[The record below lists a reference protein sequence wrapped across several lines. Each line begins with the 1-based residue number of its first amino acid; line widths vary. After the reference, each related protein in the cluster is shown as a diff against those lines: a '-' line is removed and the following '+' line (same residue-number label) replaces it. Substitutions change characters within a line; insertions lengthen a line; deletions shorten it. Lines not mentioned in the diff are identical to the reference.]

1 MTLKILQKQLL
12 PEIEIHLK
20 NLLQALDFGKSQ
32 PLHEMI
38 SYHMGWEDKGGS
50 HGKRI
55 RPFLSLLC
63 AGALSGSIQN
73 TMPGAVAIEY
83 LHNFTL
89 IHDDIEDNSPIRHGR
104 PTLWQ
109 KWGLAQ
115 AVNAGDALFSI
126 AQLSMLSLNETC
138 DEEVALKAIKA
149 FNHTCLHLTRGQYLD
164 IAFESSEDIDI
175 STYLDMIGGKTATL
189 IGFSTFLG
197 GLPAQVD
204 KRHLGLLEDFGT
216 GLGMA
221 FQIQDDYLGIWGDP
235 QETGKSAA
243 TDLLTRKKSLP
254 ILFGLKQS
262 DDFKNFWNNEEISP
276 ENVDTLAH
284 MLIACGA
291 QDFVQT
297 KAGQFTEKAFKALD
311 QLFPVKNDYN
321 IALHELTETLLN
333 RNY

>member
-1 MTLKILQKQLL
+1 MVLTVLQKQLL
-12 PEIEIHLK
+12 PEIETHLR
-20 NLLQALDFGKSQ
+20 NFLQSLDFGQSQ

-38 SYHMGWEDKGGS
+38 SYHMGWEDEGGS

-63 AGALSGSIQN
+63 AGALNGSIQN
-73 TMPGAVAIEY
+73 TMPGAVATEY

-104 PTLWQ
+104 PTLWK

-138 DEEVALKAIKA
+138 GDVTALKTLKA
-149 FNHTCLHLTRGQYLD
+149 FNHTCLHLIQGQYLD
-164 IAFESSEDIDI
+164 IAFESSQDIDV
-175 STYLDMIGGKTATL
+175 STYLDMIGGKTAAL

-197 GLPAQVD
+197 GLTARVEERQ
-204 KRHLGLLEDFGT
+204 LGVLEYFGSS
-216 GLGMA
+216 LGMA

-235 QETGKSAA
+235 QKTGKSAA
-243 TDLLTRKKSLP
+243 TDLLARKKSLP

-262 DDFKNFWNNEEISP
+262 EDFKNFWNKEEISA
-276 ENVDTLAH
+276 ENVDTLAD
-284 MLIACGA
+284 LLVACGA
-291 QDFVQT
+291 KDFVQT
-297 KAGQFTEKAFKALD
+297 KAQQFTEKAFKALD
-311 QLFPVKNDYN
+311 ELFPKENNYSN
-321 IALHELTETLLN
+321 ALYELTEKLLN

>member
-1 MTLKILQKQLL
+1 MSLTVLQKQLL
-12 PEIEIHLK
+12 PEIETHLK
-20 NLLQALDFGKSQ
+20 IFLQSLDFGQSQ
-32 PLHEMI
+32 TLYEMI
-38 SYHMGWEDKGGS
+38 SYHMGWEDVGAN

-63 AGALSGSIQN
+63 AGALNGTIQN

-89 IHDDIEDNSPIRHGR
+89 IHDDIEDNSPIRHGK
-104 PTLWQ
+104 PTLWR

-138 DEEVALKAIKA
+138 DEAIALKALEA
-149 FNHTCLHLTRGQYLD
+149 FNHTCLNLTQGQYLD
-164 IAFESSEDIDI
+164 IAFESSQDIDI
-175 STYLDMIGGKTATL
+175 STYLDMIGGKTAAL

-197 GLPAQVD
+197 GLTAHVGERQ
-204 KRHLGLLEDFGT
+204 LELLEAFGSS
-216 GLGMA
+216 LGMA

>member
-1 MTLKILQKQLL
+1 MTLTVLQKQLL

-20 NLLQALDFGKSQ
+20 KILQSLDFGQSQ

-38 SYHMGWEDKGGS
+38 SFHMGWEDEGES

-63 AGALSGSIQN
+63 AGALNGSIQN

-126 AQLSMLSLNETC
+126 AQLSMISLNETC
-138 DEEVALKAIKA
+138 DEITALKAIEA

-164 IAFESSEDIDI
+164 IAFESSQDIDI
-175 STYLDMIGGKTATL
+175 STYLDMIGGKTAAL
-189 IGFSTFLG
+189 IGFSSFLG
-197 GLPAQVD
+197 GLTAHVEERQ
-204 KRHLGLLEDFGT
+204 LGLLEDFGAS
-216 GLGMA
+216 LGMA
-221 FQIQDDYLGIWGDP
+221 FQIQDDYLGIWGNP
-235 QETGKSAA
+235 KETGKSAA

-276 ENVDTLAH
+276 KNVGTFAD
-284 MLIACGA
+284 MLISCGA

-297 KAGQFTEKAFKALD
+297 KAGQFTEKAFKTLD
-311 QLFPVKNDYN
+311 ELFPLENNYSK
-321 IALHELTETLLN
+321 ALYELTETLLK

>member
-1 MTLKILQKQLL
+1 MILTILQKQLL
-12 PEIEIHLK
+12 PEIENRLK
-20 NLLQALDFGKSQ
+20 YFLQSLNFGQS
-32 PLHEMI
+32 LRLYEMI
-38 SYHMGWEDKGGS
+38 SYHMGWEDEGGS

-63 AGALSGSIQN
+63 AGALNGSIQN

-126 AQLSMLSLNETC
+126 AQLSILSLNETC
-138 DEEVALKAIKA
+138 DEVTALKASKA

-164 IAFESSEDIDI
+164 IAFESSQDIDV
-175 STYLDMIGGKTATL
+175 STYFDMIGGKTAAL
-189 IGFSTFLG
+189 IGFSTYLG
-197 GLPAQVD
+197 GLTAHVGERQ
-204 KRHLGLLEDFGT
+204 LELLEAFGSS
-216 GLGMA
+216 LGMA

-235 QETGKSAA
+235 HKTGKSAA

-254 ILFGLKQS
+254 ILFGLKHS
-262 DDFKNFWNNEEISP
+262 KDFKNIWNKEKISA
-276 ENVDTLAH
+276 ENVDTFAK
-284 MLIACGA
+284 MLVACGA
-291 QDFVQT
+291 QDFIQA
-297 KAGQFTEKAFKALD
+297 KAQQYTEKAFKALHE
-311 QLFPVKNDYN
+311 LFPTENEYIK
-321 IALHELTETLLN
+321 ALNELTETLLN
-333 RNY
+333 RNS